1 VLINEAGKSRQVE
14 LTPFGLRLG
23 VASSV
28 GLIVL
33 FASIFTWLGGTISG
47 GRGTSQDD
55 MLVEKVRSLQEELQ
69 KKDLA
74 LALQEKKFNELEES
88 PALAAAVPRSGTEV
102 GPGKTAV
109 PPGEEPRESNPL
121 TTLDEAL
128 QPPTGASAKSMGRQ
142 GDLEESEGAAA
153 ETRTATEKSP
163 NQPSSPP
170 LRPSL
175 GEIGSTP
182 QSIMNFNAQEV
193 AADPK
198 GPNSGALSFRLIKD
212 QPDVTF
218 SGYLFVFVEMTD
230 QRGEN
235 KIFAYPDEARLG
247 EEDLP
252 ADFREGKSI
261 SFKRN
266 SRVKLPYEDVR
277 PGVSLSRVTILL
289 YGENGRVV
297 FQRSFDRGELKSVA
311 QKSSAPAATDASR
324 RRPVD
329 KRRAL

>member
-1 VLINEAGKSRQVE
+1 MLINEAGKSRQVE

-28 GLIVL
+28 ALIVL
-33 FASIFTWLGGTISG
+33 FASIFIWLGGTISG
-47 GRGTSQDD
+47 GRGHSQED
-55 MLVEKVRSLQEELQ
+55 VFAEKVRSLQQELQ
-69 KKDLA
+69 QKELA
-74 LALQEKKFNELEES
+74 LALQEKKFKELQES
-88 PALAAAVPRSGTEV
+88 PASAASLPRSGTDVGPGRAAVPRS
-102 GPGKTAV
+102 
-109 PPGEEPRESNPL
+109 EESPESNPL
-121 TTLDEAL
+121 TTLHEAL
-128 QPPTGASAKSMGRQ
+128 QPSPGATAKNVGREDDQ
-142 GDLEESEGAAA
+142 AESEAAPEPRA
-153 ETRTATEKSP
+153 PTERSAGS
-163 NQPSSPP
+163 PSSQP

-175 GEIGSTP
+175 GDIGGTP
-182 QSIMNFNAQEV
+182 QSIINFNAQEV

-198 GPNSGALSFRLIKD
+198 GPNSGALSFKLIKD
-212 QPDVTF
+212 QPDVMF

-235 KIFAYPDEARLG
+235 KIYAYPDEARLG

-252 ADFREGKSI
+252 ADYREGKSI

-266 SRVKLPYEDVR
+266 SKVKLPYEDIR

-289 YGENGRVV
+289 YGDNGRVV

-311 QKSSAPAATDASR
+311 QKSSAPAAADVSR
-324 RRPVD
+324 HRPVE